1 MSDVELLPFLFTNQ
15 QLDIVLVRSL
25 VVGIGDHLCDLV
37 MTQSLRRDAV
47 NLQDDVAYMQVS

>member
-1 MSDVELLPFLFTNQ
+1 MSDVELLPFLFTHQ

-37 MTQSLRRDAV
+37 MTQSLCRDAV